1 MNDQIPHIQ
10 KHQTHPSGNK
20 HWEIRLEQRWSC
32 QRRSFH
38 LKAQLLGDRLPPA
51 ESLSGSSVKRTLE
64 YVSLTNFSDTKSGH
78 RERQVYVVGT
88 FSRRERSTQLREEE
102 PQLSF
107 HLVAT
112 LSSVPVNTVVAANP
126 AER

>member
-1 MNDQIPHIQ
+1 MKYQIPNLH
-10 KHQTHPSGNK
+10 KHQTHPWGNK
-20 HWEIRLEQRWSC
+20 HWELRLDRRWSC

-51 ESLSGSSVKRTLE
+51 GSLSGFSVKRTLE
-64 YVSLTNFSDTKSGH
+64 YVSLTNFSETKSGH
-78 RERQVYVVGT
+78 RQRQVYVVGT
-88 FSRRERSTQLREEE
+88 FSRRERSTHLPAEE

-107 HLVAT
+107 HLVAA
-112 LSSVPVNTVVAANP
+112 LSSVPVSTAMAANP